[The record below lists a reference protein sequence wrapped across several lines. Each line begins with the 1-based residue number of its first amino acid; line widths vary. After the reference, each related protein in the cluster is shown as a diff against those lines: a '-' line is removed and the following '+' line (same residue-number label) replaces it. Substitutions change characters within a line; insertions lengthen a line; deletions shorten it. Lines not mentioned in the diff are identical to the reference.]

1 MHDLRHS
8 STQETPVEQD
18 CHLEKNCRDHMAHIH
33 SFAVI
38 IDDDDNGKHE
48 QIHNSL
54 SSQASL
60 SMAIHGL

>member
-1 MHDLRHS
+1 MHDLRHF

-38 IDDDDNGKHE
+38 IDDDDNDISK
-48 QIHNSL
+48 QTVA
-54 SSQASL
+54 QALRACSG
-60 SMAIHGL
+60 SI